1 MNTAL
6 SEKSTRACASQEP
19 EASVRS
25 RPTSG
30 RAADYLGA
38 MAKTESK
45 GMRSG
50 LHYVVEFLVILLGIT
65 VSVTIEKNNARE
77 YKREVKDQGLT
88 RILANLHE
96 DSVDLEF
103 NIKVHA
109 AAYESC
115 RWMVEH
121 RETISTEHPD
131 SVGKHCSLCNAGQTL
146 FVDNQEEYRT
156 LQNSGLIELIE
167 NDELARALQSKYVQ
181 HQFMHRVEGLIS
193 VFARSQ
199 HPTYYRCMESYEGM
213 EFFMNYIPYRRWNGE
228 DFGAG
233 FIEQLEDLSGGHR
246 TYLREM
252 RDRLERDAELAGWI
266 REEIGAE

>member
-1 MNTAL
+1 
-6 SEKSTRACASQEP
+6 
-19 EASVRS
+19 
-25 RPTSG
+25 
-30 RAADYLGA
+30 

-121 RETISTEHPD
+121 RETISKEHPD
-131 SVGKHCSLCNAGQTL
+131 SVGKHCSLCNGGQTL

-167 NDELARALQSKYVQ
+167 NDSLARALQGKYVE
-181 HQFMHRVEGLIS
+181 HEFLRKIENSINESANIS
-193 VFARSQ
+193 IEQYFS
-199 HPTYYRCMESYEGM
+199 TMESTPDM
-213 EFFMNYIPYRRWNGE
+213 EYHMGYIPLKRWTGEPLPAAYLERIGMLQFWHEAYSIRMGRRQ
-228 DFGAG
+228 A
-233 FIEQLEDLSGGHR
+233 
-246 TYLREM
+246 
-252 RDRLERDAELAGWI
+252 RDAELSRWI
-266 REEIGAE
+266 RAEIAGKP

>member
-1 MNTAL
+1 
-6 SEKSTRACASQEP
+6 
-19 EASVRS
+19 
-25 RPTSG
+25 
-30 RAADYLGA
+30 
-38 MAKTESK
+38 MANKESK

-88 RILANLHE
+88 RILANLHA

-109 AAYESC
+109 AAHASC
-115 RWMVEH
+115 QWMVEH
-121 RETISTEHPD
+121 RNTIATEHPD
-131 SVGKHCSLCNAGQTL
+131 SVGKHCSLCNGGQTL

-156 LQNSGLIELIE
+156 LQNSGLLELIE
-167 NDELARALQSKYVQ
+167 NDRLATALQEKYVQ
-181 HQFMHRVEGLIS
+181 HQFMHRVES
-193 VFARSQ
+193 VIGTFARSQ

-213 EFFMNYIPYRRWNGE
+213 EFFMGYIPYRRWNGE
-228 DFGAG
+228 AFGAG

-252 RDRLERDAELAGWI
+252 RNRLERDAELAVWI